1 MSKNN
6 NYCLNSLVYLL
17 NKKIKKI
24 GLATKEHYCCNENAN
39 IELHFI
45 SFTNNYYIILGDD
58 EWEPLKF
65 CEIYERNDNINVN
78 ILTDHGI
85 RLLSG
90 HEDFLE
96 IQENAKII
104 YSYNRSEC
112 LKIHKNDN
120 ECSNILIDKIKEIIK
135 K

>member
-1 MSKNN
+1 MPKNN
-6 NYCLNSLVYLL
+6 NCCLHSLVDLL
-17 NKKIKKI
+17 NEKIKKI
-24 GLATKEHYCCNENAN
+24 GLATKEYYYCNENIN

-45 SFTNNYYIILGDD
+45 SFTNNYYIILGDN

-65 CEIYERNDNINVN
+65 CEIYERNDNTNVN

-90 HEDFLE
+90 CEDFLE
-96 IQENAKII
+96 IQKNAKII
-104 YSYNRSEC
+104 DSYNRSEC
-112 LKIHKNDN
+112 LKIHKCDD